1 MYACVQQGL
10 RSDCIDQ
17 SQQDALCIA
26 KDPAIFV
33 AVTLFIVYFE
43 DCDTTT
49 LIPLSVHIVYLSR
62 M

>member
-33 AVTLFIVYFE
+33 AVTLFIVHYE
-43 DCDTTT
+43 NMP
-49 LIPLSVHIVYLSR
+49 I
-62 M
+62 